1 MASSV
6 ERITCIQCVN
16 LLQFD
21 ALAHKRLYDLC
32 HVIRPEILESARR
45 ELSARAPAALWPLHW
60 GHYGLNRTERDRLA
74 HEDKF
79 REKWPSL
86 MGDPTYAF
94 PPAENAEQASSE
106 ATAVW
111 KASHMIP
118 KAAQRILDLT
128 AGSGIDTWG
137 FEQCGAKVDC
147 VEPNPYLVELLQW
160 NGRATGRIVH
170 ETKAEEFLPHGETY
184 DAIYLDPSRREIS
197 GTRID
202 FSNLGEP
209 NPLEHL
215 ETWLAWAPTVILK
228 LSPMVDRRA
237 VQRWFPNADL
247 VVYLS
252 RKREVKE
259 LLVRIPRV
267 PSTTPVVLLA
277 VDTDPFGTETYRIPA
292 SDVRLPSAPEVLEFI
307 HDPDPALR
315 AAGASDAWALSSGF
329 VAIHPGMSLY
339 TSQSQSA
346 APGGRHFAV
355 ESVYNHIPKD
365 LKSASI
371 VTKNFPEKAEI
382 LRKKYGIREDSERF
396 LFALQRGTGGAKSYI
411 VAHRVH

>member
-1 MASSV
+1 M
-6 ERITCIQCVN
+6 N
-16 LLQFD
+16 LQQFD
-21 ALAHKRLYDLC
+21 ALAHKRLHDLC
-32 HVIRPEILESARR
+32 TVIRPEILETARR
-45 ELSARAPAALWPLHW
+45 ELSARASVALWPLHW
-60 GHYGLNRTERDRLA
+60 GRYGLNRTEQDRLA

-86 MGDPTYAF
+86 MGNATYAF
-94 PPAENAEQASSE
+94 PPAANAEQASSE

-118 KAAQRILDLT
+118 EAAQRILDLT

-137 FEQCGAKVDC
+137 FEQRGCRVDC
-147 VEPNPYLVELLQW
+147 VEPNPYLVELLSW
-160 NGRATGRIVH
+160 NGRATERIVH
-170 ETKAEEFLPHGETY
+170 ETKAEEFNPHGATY
-184 DAIYLDPSRREIS
+184 DAVYVDPSRRETS

-202 FSNLGEP
+202 FSDLGEP

-237 VQRWFPNADL
+237 VQKWFPNADL
-247 VVYLS
+247 AVYLS

-267 PSTTPVVLLA
+267 PSAAPTLLLA
-277 VDTDPFGTETYRIPA
+277 VDTDSFGTEAYRIPA
-292 SDVRLPSAPEVLEFI
+292 SDVRLPYAPEILGFI
-307 HDPDPALR
+307 HDSDPALR
-315 AAGASDAWALSSGF
+315 AAGAGDTWAHASGF
-329 VAIHPGMSLY
+329 EAIHPGMSLY
-339 TSQSQSA
+339 TSQSHST

-355 ESVYNHIPKD
+355 ESVHSHIPKD
-365 LKSASI
+365 IKSASI
-371 VTKNFPEKAEI
+371 VTKNFPEKAEA
-382 LRKKYGIREDSERF
+382 LRTKYGIREDSERF

-411 VAHRVH
+411 VARRIH

>member
-1 MASSV
+1 M
-6 ERITCIQCVN
+6 N
-16 LLQFD
+16 LHQFD
-21 ALAHKRLYDLC
+21 ALTHKRLHDLC
-32 HVIRPEILESARR
+32 PVIRPEILETARR
-45 ELSARAPAALWPLHW
+45 ELSARASVPLWPLHW
-60 GHYGLNRTERDRLA
+60 GRYGLNRAEQDRLA

-86 MGDPTYAF
+86 VGDATYAF
-94 PPAENAEQASSE
+94 PPAANAEQASSE

-118 KAAQRILDLT
+118 EGAQRILDLT

-137 FEQCGAKVDC
+137 FEQHGCRVDC
-147 VEPNPYLVELLQW
+147 VEPNPYLVELLKW
-160 NGRATGRIVH
+160 NGRTTGRRIH
-170 ETKAEEFLPHGETY
+170 ETKAEHFSPHGATY
-184 DAIYLDPSRREIS
+184 DAVYVDPSRRETS
-197 GTRID
+197 GARID
-202 FSNLGEP
+202 FSDLGEP

-215 ETWLAWAPTVILK
+215 ETWLNWAPTVILK

-267 PSTTPVVLLA
+267 PSAEATQLLA

-292 SDVRLPSAPEVLEFI
+292 SEVRLPSAPEVQDFI

-315 AAGASDAWALSSGF
+315 AAGAGDSWAHASGF

-339 TSQSQSA
+339 TSQSHST

-355 ESVYNHIPKD
+355 ESVHSHIPKD
-365 LKSASI
+365 LKSASV
-371 VTKNFPEKAEI
+371 VTKNFPEKPES

-396 LFALQRGTGGAKSYI
+396 LFALQRGTGGAKFYI
-411 VAHRVH
+411 VARRIH